1 MSPPVPSDLGYV
13 PPDGGWGW
21 AVVFGAS
28 VSVGFAYT
36 FPKAFTI
43 YFKEL
48 QAVYGI
54 SYSQIAWITSIMCA
68 TTYGGGKW
76 SKTVSFFGEE
86 EVWLL
91 QQKGRGECVS
101 LRKFLERSN
110 CKFGTVFWWCILAKQ
125 RKLVLPS
132 ILLTAYMM
140 SPILVISSEILWC
153 VGGGLAVV
161 ELFESRIVISGYLVL
176 CLLFYSCS
184 WLSFWNKKRISCTH
198 GCREDAGNSKPE
210 VLLMN
215 RHGTHACKSWDS
227 M

>member
-48 QAVYGI
+48 QAVYSI

-76 SKTVSFFGEE
+76 SKTVSLEKRRSDFYNKRGGENVFLWE
-86 EVWLL
+86 SS
-91 QQKGRGECVS
+91 QKD
-101 LRKFLERSN
+101 L
-110 CKFGTVFWWCILAKQ
+110 TAILALYFLMIYIGKTEKTGTAEYFIDSVYDVTNSCYFIRNLAMCGWRLGRSGIIWVSDSYFSIFSIVSFVLFMFLAFFLKQ
-125 RKLVLPS
+125 KMYFLH
-132 ILLTAYMM
+132 
-140 SPILVISSEILWC
+140 
-153 VGGGLAVV
+153 
-161 ELFESRIVISGYLVL
+161 
-176 CLLFYSCS
+176 S
-184 WLSFWNKKRISCTH
+184 WL
-198 GCREDAGNSKPE
+198 
-210 VLLMN
+210 
-215 RHGTHACKSWDS
+215 
-227 M
+227 